1 MMVTTTTILDS
12 RDSHPALQR
21 AGCDT
26 RDHAK
31 GVITLRNT
39 ILRLTRGAVFA
50 GIALLLGMTPALG
63 QVAGNVT
70 ALDGSPLDGAVIEVW
85 DSYPDGTL
93 LDQTTS
99 DVLGDFSL
107 ADPGVGT
114 FDLRTRATEYYPTVV
129 RGLPNNTENTLVK
142 LIAAPTNPTPTG
154 PLFPNDFWGQS
165 SKFLGQLVRPGDI
178 VAATDANDVL
188 LAVNAAS
195 VQGGYLVHAVADDF
209 LTPEDDGG
217 TPGETVNFTIN
228 GLVANPSAT
237 FTIGGNTNLEIESV
251 LNHAGVTVTA
261 PPNIGG
267 VAGDAVL
274 IQFRVEN
281 TGNVTATFDVTVD
294 IDENWAFTLPKSL
307 VTLDPGEAEIVDVFV
322 DIPANATGGF
332 ATATV
337 HAIADTYSPAN
348 SGAKTQIDVNP
359 TDVNGGNGS
368 GSLVPNSFSLAQNY
382 PNPFNPETQIAFMLA
397 APGHVRLEVFN
408 IIGQSVAVLVDGWRD
423 AGESI
428 VEWNGRN
435 SNGQDVPSGVYFYR
449 LSREGDALTRK
460 MVLMR

>member
-12 RDSHPALQR
+12 RDSHPARQR

-63 QVAGNVT
+63 QVAGTVT

-85 DSYPDGTL
+85 DSYPDGNV

-107 ADPGVGT
+107 SDPGVGT
-114 FDLRTRATEYYPTVV
+114 FDLRTWATDYYPTVV

-142 LIAAPTNPTPTG
+142 LIGAPAKPAPTG

-165 SKFLGQLVRPGDI
+165 SKFLGALVRPGDVI
-178 VAATDANDVL
+178 EATDPGDVL
-188 LAVNAAS
+188 LDVAPAAVI
-195 VQGGYLVHAVADDF
+195 GGYLIHAVSDD
-209 LTPEDDGG
+209 LVSPEDDGG
-217 TPGETVNFTIN
+217 TNGETVSFKIN
-228 GLVANPSAT
+228 GLPADPDTT
-237 FTIGGNTNLEIESV
+237 FISGSNTHHEIESV
-251 LNHAGVTVTA
+251 LDHAGVTVTA

-281 TGNVTATFDVTVD
+281 TGNITATFDVTVD
-294 IDENWAFTLPKSL
+294 IDLNWAFTMRKSI
-307 VTLDPGEAEIVDVFV
+307 VTLNPGEAEIVDVFV

-337 HAIADTYSPAN
+337 HAIADNYSPAN

-359 TDVNGGNGS
+359 TDVNDGGGS

-382 PNPFNPETQIAFMLA
+382 PNPFNPETQIAFTLA
-397 APGHVRLEVFN
+397 APGRVRLEVFN
-408 IIGQSVAVLVDGWRD
+408 VIGQSVAVLVDGYRD
-423 AGESI
+423 AGETI

-435 SNGQDVPSGVYFYR
+435 SSGHDVPSGVYFYR
-449 LSREGDALTRK
+449 LTREDDALTRK